1 MGLAPQHVGSSW
13 TRDLTHVPYNGWQI
27 LNHWTTREVPIP
39 LVSVYGFPLLQSAG
53 SRVQG
58 LSSWAV
64 QA

>member
-39 LVSVYGFPLLQSAG
+39 LVFD
-53 SRVQG
+53 
-58 LSSWAV
+58 LSILYLSTDTPNNKRSG
-64 QA
+64 